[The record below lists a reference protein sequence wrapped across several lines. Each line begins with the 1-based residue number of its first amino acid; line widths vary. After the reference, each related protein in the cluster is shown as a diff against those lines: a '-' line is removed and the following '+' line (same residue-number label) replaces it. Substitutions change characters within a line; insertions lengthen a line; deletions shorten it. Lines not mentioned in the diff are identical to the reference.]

1 MPIFDFF
8 RRFRISGIYFV
19 TKKFRVHCFLCII
32 LSCESLV
39 FVLILRNFVY
49 TIIGFIHYI
58 IFFLFFIYFLFV
70 CLVIFFKCTSI
81 SIQKIEFIVQI
92 TTTKQYRFY
101 QGISVESI
109 KLFDKSEYRIW
120 GNIMTP

>member
-70 CLVIFFKCTSI
+70 CLVIFLNALRFPYK
-81 SIQKIEFIVQI
+81 KFIVQI

-109 KLFDKSEYRIW
+109 KLFDKSGYRIW